1 MKPGGY
7 HIHQVSLIFF
17 IKMTWGILK
26 NEMPN
31 EIFQFVVSVLQKNPE
46 DGSL

>member
-7 HIHQVSLIFF
+7 CIHQVSLIFL
-17 IKMTWGILK
+17 IKMTWDILK

-31 EIFQFVVSVLQKNPE
+31 EIFQFVVSVLQKNRE